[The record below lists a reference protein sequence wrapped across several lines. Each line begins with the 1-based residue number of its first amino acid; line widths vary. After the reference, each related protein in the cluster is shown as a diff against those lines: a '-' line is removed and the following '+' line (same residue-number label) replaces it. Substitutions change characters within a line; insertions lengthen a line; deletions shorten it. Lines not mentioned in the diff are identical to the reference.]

1 MRVGYVCTDRG
12 IPVPG
17 DGSASIHVVEFTA
30 ALARLGHEVVVFR
43 AQGSGPV
50 PGAHA
55 SVKVSPENGSIALR
69 EHLRANAHPVLAK
82 EVWSLSL
89 NPATVRAIKRQHE
102 RQPFDGMIERLSLW
116 SAGAAAA
123 CRELGI
129 PYVLEVNSPILWEQ
143 RAYRD
148 MGLERLAGALHDFTA
163 RSAGAIFTVSEA
175 LADHYREMGIAAPV
189 RTVPNG
195 VDLERF
201 QPGLRSSRRPAWA
214 HGFRIGLVG
223 TMKPF
228 HDLDTVAAA
237 AERLPRGV
245 RVIAVGTGPGRPALE
260 AAPAV
265 EMGKLVLPGAVTRE
279 EVPGL
284 LGWFDAG
291 LVPATPGHP
300 YLSPLKLPEYLAAG
314 LPVIVAEGT
323 QADLMVGPEAK
334 ETYVSGDAR
343 SLLRAVARLRSR
355 DLASMR
361 LAARATAEGR
371 SWDAVAATVA
381 ESLEGLRR
389 REPAPVTSEPP
400 ALPEI
405 EPEPTPE
412 LELVAA
418 LP

>member
-55 SVKVSPENGSIALR
+55 VVKVSPENGAIALR

-82 EVWSLSL
+82 ETWSLAL

-102 RQPFDGMIERLSLW
+102 RQPFDGIVERLSLW
-116 SAGAAAA
+116 SAGGAAAS
-123 CRELGI
+123 RELGI
-129 PYVLEVNSPILWEQ
+129 PYLLEVNSPILWEQ

-148 MGLERLAGALHDFTA
+148 MGLERIAGALHDFTA
-163 RSAGAIFTVSEA
+163 RSAGAIFTVSDA
-175 LADHYREMGIAAPV
+175 LADSYREMGIAAPV

-201 QPGLRSSRRPAWA
+201 RPGTRAARRPAWA
-214 HGFRIGLVG
+214 RGFRVGLVG

-245 RVIAVGTGPGRPALE
+245 RVVAVGTGPGRPALE
-260 AAPAV
+260 ESPAV
-265 EMGKLVLPGAVTRE
+265 AAGRLVLPGAVSRE

-323 QADLMVGPEAK
+323 QADLTVGPEAK
-334 ETYVSGDAR
+334 ETYRSGDAR
-343 SLLRAVARLRSR
+343 SLLRAIARLRSR
-355 DLASMR
+355 DLEAMR
-361 LAARATAEGR
+361 HAARATAEGR
-371 SWDAVAATVA
+371 SWDAVATIVMEA
-381 ESLEGLRR
+381 LWRLRDSKPAPVSPEPVPLD
-389 REPAPVTSEPP
+389 EPAPER
-400 ALPEI
+400 ALAGV
-405 EPEPTPE
+405 
-412 LELVAA
+412 LS
-418 LP
+418 